1 MFKLSPT
8 NLNSIVD
15 NTSNIPSVEDV
26 DADDEKNGMLKRV
39 DTGCP
44 QLLSQSIINTSDDE
58 AEEKEALSVPKDQ
71 NILEMLAD
79 KHRFQDVGKIVHIG
93 IIDYLTS
100 YTCMKKTEQK
110 LKSIGAD
117 PKTISVAHPIFY
129 GCRFKSWVIE
139 NVFSDTNDSKH

>member
-1 MFKLSPT
+1 M
-8 NLNSIVD
+8 
-15 NTSNIPSVEDV
+15 PSVEEVDGSPDV
-26 DADDEKNGMLKRV
+26 KINMLKKM

-58 AEEKEALSVPKDQ
+58 TEEKEKNSLGVPKDQ

-110 LKSIGAD
+110 LKSFTAD
-117 PKTISVAHPIFY
+117 PRTVSVAHPTFY

-139 NVFSDTNDSKH
+139 NVFSDTTDSKH

>member
-1 MFKLSPT
+1 M
-8 NLNSIVD
+8 I
-15 NTSNIPSVEDV
+15 SVEDLEGSP
-26 DADDEKNGMLKRV
+26 DQKTNMLKRI

-44 QLLSQSIINTSDDE
+44 QILSQSIINTSDDE
-58 AEEKEALSVPKDQ
+58 TEEIQKDELSAPKEQ

-110 LKSIGAD
+110 LKSLGAD
-117 PKTISVAHPIFY
+117 PRTVSVAHPTFY

-139 NVFSDTNDSKH
+139 NVFSDTTDSKH